1 MTSATSNGTPRI
13 ASDAA
18 RRFLAAGFAPIPLQ
32 PRSKRPTLEGWPEV
46 RVVESDID
54 KMFPAGSNVGLLVG
68 EPSGGLLDV
77 DLDSPQAIRAASI
90 LLPKTEMISGRN
102 SAPTSHW
109 WYRVDTPPE
118 KASGKFLDP
127 SERDER
133 KSLLLE
139 LRSTGGQTVVPPSIY
154 PADPE
159 KDHPHAE
166 PCVWHLHGEPAHVD
180 LNVLRVAVRSLAA
193 ASLLGRHWPRGS
205 RHDASLALAGG
216 LLRAGWAEERVEKF
230 IRGVCNAADDRE
242 VSDRIAAVKSSAE
255 RIRSGET
262 ATGWPAFAKL
272 LGANGEAI
280 IRRVRE
286 WLGMKSDPK
295 HVIGARRESDVGPFG
310 CNPVQPYRPFPT
322 AMLPPVVKRYVEC
335 VASAMN
341 CDSSYSAL
349 HAIAM
354 LGSAIGSTH
363 VVSPKKGWREPPYAF
378 AVAIGVSGSTK
389 SPPFRDIEDI
399 AEDINDRLEA
409 DYKQAFSVYQAEMQQ
424 WQDAKTNG
432 DEVGDRPEKPV
443 ERAFSKQDTTI
454 QALAGELQNN
464 PRGILVACD
473 ELAGWISGF
482 TRYASRIGSS
492 DLPAWLQ
499 LSNAGV
505 VNIIRKTGDVKKI
518 RVRGVGVS
526 VCGTIQPGIIAK
538 AMTEELRA
546 AGLFARLLVAYP
558 PRRKRV
564 WTEAEVEESVR
575 AEFVSLV
582 SELFALEAGTWEG
595 TAKPKPHLVRLTPEA
610 KAAFVRF
617 YNSNGEAMETAGEDE
632 AAARSKLEGYA
643 LRFVLIF
650 HCCRHKEDARNH
662 PIDIEDMRN
671 AVTLAEWFV
680 YESARV
686 YALLGESAEERELR
700 ELHELVLRLATRPK
714 SDGRITVRD
723 LQRHNGKRFRSSED
737 AKAALDSL
745 TGAGLGEWE
754 ERTVPDGKGGHH
766 PKTFKPRPT
775 SDTSD
780 TCSPENVAEDD
791 PEDDGTSD
799 TRSDTC
805 SPDDFPPEDG
815 SAATPEPDGSSTEDA
830 SAASDRLSEVS
841 DCRIGFTT
849 PETLPESRALVGS
862 KCRTPSGSSVG
873 REKFTLVTSVEG
885 LSNAVTAIEDSG
897 GMVGLDTETTGLS
910 HATDRVRLIQ
920 LATDRGT
927 FIIDVFA
934 FADPKSAFAEL
945 FEVLHNF
952 GIVGHN
958 LGFDLPFLARLG
970 FVPGRVFDTMLAS
983 QIMYAGDI
991 TARHGLKDVAARVLK
1006 IEIDKTEQKAVWS
1019 KPLTSDMLRYAA
1031 TDAELPLQI
1040 SDKLTPELEAAGLVT
1055 TSETENNALACVAW
1069 ASRQGIGF
1077 DRPAW
1082 ETLAHEAEQR
1092 QEQLREQLDAAA
1104 PNDSTLTGSR
1114 NWDSPNDV
1122 KEAFASVGVK
1132 IEATDDD
1139 TLAGIDHPLAAI
1151 VREYRGVAKRVGTYG
1166 MDWLRHVHAN
1176 GRVNA
1181 TWKQIG
1187 AAASG
1192 RMSCKEPNLQQLPRD
1207 PRYRRCFVATPGRV
1221 LVKADYSQIEL
1232 RIAAKIT
1239 GDKRMMQAY
1248 SDGEDIHT
1256 LTARALLGKTD
1267 ATKAD
1272 RQLAKAVNFGLLYG
1286 QGAKGLM
1293 AYALGSYGVHLTEA
1307 EATAYRNTFF
1317 KTYPGLRKW
1326 HNSIGKA
1333 SIDTRTLAGRRRLA
1347 VQRYTEKLNTP
1358 VQGTGADGLKRAL
1371 ALLWERRDQCPGA
1384 FPVLF
1389 VHDEI
1394 VVECD
1399 EAQADIAIAWV
1410 RSAMLDG
1417 MTPLVNPIPV
1427 EVEVSIGKTW
1437 AG

>member
-1 MTSATSNGTPRI
+1 MTICTAPE
-13 ASDAA
+13 AA
-18 RRFLAAGFAPIPLQ
+18 RRFLIAGYAPLPLP
-32 PRSKRPTLEGWPEV
+32 PRSKKPALKDWPTRRFTPAE
-46 RVVESDID
+46 ID
-54 KMFPAGSNVGLLVG
+54 TAFPAAGNIGLLVG

-77 DLDSPQAIRAASI
+77 DLDCPEAIQAGAVM
-90 LLPKTEMISGRN
+90 LLPTEMVSGRQ

-109 WYRVDTPPE
+109 WYRVDSPPA
-118 KASGKFLDP
+118 KASCKFLDP
-127 SERDER
+127 TEENEHAA
-133 KSLLLE
+133 LLLE
-139 LRSTGGQTVVPPSIY
+139 IRSTGGQTVVPPSIY
-154 PADPE
+154 PVDPE
-159 KDHPHAE
+159 KGHPTSE
-166 PCVWHLHGEPAHVD
+166 PCVWHRHGEPSHIDVE
-180 LNVLRVAVRSLAA
+180 VLRVAVRSLAA
-193 ASLLGRHWPRGS
+193 ASLLGRHWPKGS
-205 RHDASLALAGG
+205 RHDAALALAGG
-216 LLRAGWAEERVEKF
+216 LLRAGCSEERVELF
-230 IRGVCNAADDRE
+230 IRGVCAAADDRE
-242 VSDRIAAVKSSAE
+242 ITDRIAAAKSSAE

-262 ATGWPAFAKL
+262 ATGWTALAKL
-272 LGANGEAI
+272 LGTYGETI
-280 IRRVRE
+280 IRTVRE
-286 WLGMKSDPK
+286 WLGMKTDSKPTL
-295 HVIGARRESDVGPFG
+295 GAKRASDVRAYG

-349 HAIAM
+349 HAIAI

-409 DYKQAFSVYQAEMQQ
+409 EYKQAFSVYQAEMQQ

-432 DEVGDRPEKPV
+432 EEVVDRPEKPV

-505 VNIIRKTGDVKKI
+505 VNIIRKSGDVKKI

-558 PRRKRV
+558 PRHKRV
-564 WTEAEVEESVR
+564 WTEAEVDESVR
-575 AEFVSLV
+575 AEFVALV

-643 LRFVLIF
+643 LRFALIF

-662 PIDIEDMRN
+662 PIDIEHMRN

-737 AKAALDSL
+737 AKAALDRL
-745 TGAGLGEWE
+745 ADDGLGEWE
-754 ERTVPDGKGGHH
+754 ESTVPDGKGGHH

-780 TCSPENVAEDD
+780 TCSPEDAAEDD
-791 PEDDGTSD
+791 PDDEGTSD

-805 SPDDFPPEDG
+805 PPDNFPPGYG
-815 SAATPEPDGSSTEDA
+815 SAATTQSDGSSAEGADVA
-830 SAASDRLSEVS
+830 SSQVSEVS
-841 DCRIGFTT
+841 DCRTGYTIPETT
-849 PETLPESRALVGS
+849 PKPEGVAGS

-873 REKFTLVTSVEG
+873 REPFTLMTSAEG
-885 LSNAVTAIEDSG
+885 LSDIVTAIEDSG
-897 GMVGLDTETTGLS
+897 GMVGLDTETTGLD

-920 LATDRGT
+920 LATERGT
-927 FIIDVFA
+927 FLIDVFA
-934 FADPKSAFAEL
+934 FIDPREALAEL
-945 FEVLHNF
+945 FEVLAKA

-958 LGFDLPFLARLG
+958 LGFDLPFLFRLG
-970 FVPGRVFDTMLAS
+970 FTPARVFDTILAS
-983 QIMYAGDI
+983 QVMHAGNI
-991 TARHGLKDVAARVLK
+991 AIRHGLKDVAARVLGLA
-1006 IEIDKTEQKAVWS
+1006 IDKTEQKADWS
-1019 KPLTSDMLRYAA
+1019 KTLSPEMLRYAA

-1040 SDKLTPELEAAGLVT
+1040 HAKLLPEIEAAGLTATVDA
-1055 TSETENNALACVAW
+1055 ENAALPAVAW
-1069 ASRQGIGF
+1069 ASVHGVRL

-1082 ETLAHEAEQR
+1082 ETLACAAEAHR
-1092 QEQLREQLDAAA
+1092 DQLREQLEGIA
-1104 PNDSTLTGSR
+1104 PDITSLTSSR
-1114 NWDSPNDV
+1114 NWDSPEQA
-1122 KEAFASVGVK
+1122 KAAFASVGVK
-1132 IEATDDD
+1132 LETTDDD
-1139 TLAGIDHPLAAI
+1139 TLATVSHPLATTF
-1151 VREYRGVAKRVGTYG
+1151 REYRSASKLAGTYG
-1166 MDWLRHVHAN
+1166 TEWLRHVALD
-1176 GRVNA
+1176 GRVYAN
-1181 TWKQIG
+1181 WKQIG
-1187 AAASG
+1187 AGASG

-1207 PRYRRCFVATPGRV
+1207 QRYRKCFIAPEGRT
-1221 LVKADYSQIEL
+1221 LIKADYSQIEL

-1239 GDKRMMQAY
+1239 GDKRMMAAY
-1248 SDGEDIHT
+1248 RDNEDLHT
-1256 LTARALLGKTD
+1256 LTARALLGKQD
-1267 ATKAD
+1267 VTKAD

-1293 AYALGSYGVHLTEA
+1293 AYALGSFGVSLTEA
-1307 EATAYRNTFF
+1307 EATAHRNTFF
-1317 KTYPGLRKW
+1317 RTYPGLRKW
-1326 HNSIGKA
+1326 HNSTQEGA
-1333 SIDTRTLAGRRRLA
+1333 VDTRTLAGRRRA
-1347 VQRYTEKLNTP
+1347 GVMRYTEKLNTP

-1371 ALLWERRDQCPGA
+1371 ALLWERREQCPGA

-1399 EAQADIAIAWV
+1399 EAQADAAVAWV
-1410 RSAMLDG
+1410 KAAMIDG
-1417 MTPLVNPIPV
+1417 MVPLIAPVPV
-1427 EVEVSIGKTW
+1427 EVEASVGKTW
-1437 AG
+1437 GG